1 MNLIRPTWVEINLD
15 DVIYNFLKIKKAVGN
30 KKVIGVVKADAYGH
44 GAIEISKI
52 LEHYGAYALATAS
65 LEEALNLR
73 EAGISLPILVLGYV
87 DPSALEVASSQN
99 IAVTLFDRNFIKR
112 LKIYDSKAKSV
123 LNVHV
128 NVDTGMGRIGI
139 SPEEFLFVVKSIE
152 NLNNVYFQ
160 GLYTHF
166 ATADS
171 DIQFAEEQLGIFNR
185 LIKDLYLHKISPD
198 FIHCANSA
206 AILTLGKKSYFN
218 SVRPGIILYG
228 LPPSPVLKS
237 FTLKPVLSFK
247 TRIIYIKKISPG
259 RSISYGRTFVAKK
272 EMLVATIPVGY
283 ADGLP
288 RKLSNI
294 GEVLVKGRRA
304 KIVGNVTMDQTIIDV
319 TGFPNIH
326 PGNEVVLIGKQG
338 NEEITATE
346 IADKVDTI
354 NYEIVSRIGKRVKR
368 IFIKGGQSGTKV

>member
-1 MNLIRPTWVEINLD
+1 MDLIRPTWVEIDLNN
-15 DVIYNFLKIKKAVGN
+15 VAYNFLRIKEKVGDKKI
-30 KKVIGVVKADAYGH
+30 IGVVKADAYGH

-52 LEHYGAYALATAS
+52 LQHYGAYALATAS

-87 DPSALEVASSQN
+87 DPAALGLASRQN
-99 IAVTLFDRNFIKR
+99 IAVTLFDKNFIKR
-112 LKIYDSKAKSV
+112 LKIYDNKAKLP
-123 LNVHV
+123 LNIHI

-139 SPEEFLFVVKSIE
+139 SPEELLSVAESIE
-152 NLNNVYFQ
+152 NLRNVHFQ

-166 ATADS
+166 ATADN
-171 DIQFAEEQLGIFNR
+171 DLQFAGKQLDIFNK
-185 LIKDLYLHKISPD
+185 LIKSLSLHKVKPD
-198 FIHCANSA
+198 LIHCANSA

-218 SVRPGIILYG
+218 AVRPGILLYG
-228 LPPSPVLKS
+228 LPPAPVED
-237 FTLKPVLSFK
+237 FTLKPALSFK
-247 TRIIYIKKISPG
+247 TRIIYVKKVGPG
-259 RSISYGRTFVAKK
+259 RSISYGRTFIAKK

-288 RKLSNI
+288 RTLSNA

-304 KIVGNVTMDQTIIDV
+304 KIVGNVTMDQTVIDV
-319 TGFPNIH
+319 TGFPYIH

-346 IADKVDTI
+346 LADKVGTI

-368 IFIKGGQSGTKV
+368 IFIKGGQDGAKV